1 MRVYITA
8 YKPSA
13 SNIRVY
19 YKLLSVSDPG
29 VFEDKNYQLMTQLN
43 NTNFVSTNYT
53 DYREI
58 SYAPGTSGTAN
69 NSVSYTSGS
78 TAYSNFRTFAIK
90 IVLTGTSTTDVP
102 KIRDFRAIALPA
114 GS

>member
-8 YKPSA
+8 YKPSN

-19 YKLLSVSDPG
+19 FKALSISDPD
-29 VFEDKNYQLMTQLN
+29 VFEDKNYQLMTQLDN
-43 NTNFVSTNYT
+43 ANFVSTNYN
-53 DYREI
+53 DYRELKF
-58 SYAPGTSGTAN
+58 APGINGTAN

-78 TAYSNFRTFAIK
+78 TSFSNFRTFAIK

-102 KIRDFRAIALPA
+102 KVRDFRAIALPA